1 MKPQSCTKTA
11 LNILLLTAGLL
22 ALLAVAYALIASDGA
37 VVAQEAAPTPA
48 PSGPPPDDA
57 GGAVGGA
64 SGQSDRPA
72 APTNFTGVGGN
83 GTITLDWD
91 APGITEFEVV
101 QWDGHVSPATWR
113 TLPFTSNRAF
123 NIVFSGSSAVVSGL
137 ENGVTYSHHV
147 RSKSGA
153 SYSPYSEIQSTLAGV
168 IPSVPTRFRGV
179 AGSGSIN
186 LDWDAVAHATAY
198 EVQQWDGYV
207 IEPEDEDDEKDDPRW
222 RPLPFNDNSNFT
234 IEFSASSAKVRGLI
248 KGTTY
253 AHRIRSVNG
262 ALTSE
267 WSDYAYTTAPAPL
280 SDTPTPAPSSTP
292 TPTATP
298 TATHTPTHT
307 PTTTHT
313 PSTTPTPSPI
323 PPIISVSAG
332 NPSLNQRIILSVAAP
347 TDNAHHGSIA
357 WTKYDKCIDNVNDAA
372 ACSNWDNIAHRDP
385 VSGELYDYERYDYN
399 RYYYCRY
406 MPAHMRDDEADTG
419 NTPPGFDHADYQA
432 KYKADYTMYCADPIT
447 GDANNAFES
456 YATALTEFYRA
467 IVLYAS
473 AEYKEPVAWRDAGVI
488 SDNTVKVEWSVA
500 TPGPDVTSTPTPTHT
515 STPTPTPTPTH
526 TPTQTGTP
534 TPEPTNTPR
543 SL

>member
-1 MKPQSCTKTA
+1 MKPQSRARTA
-11 LNILLLTAGLL
+11 LNALLWMAGAI
-22 ALLAVAYALIASDGA
+22 ALLAICYALITSDRA
-37 VVAQEAAPTPA
+37 VVAQEAVPTPA

-64 SGQSDRPA
+64 SGQSARPA

-101 QWDGHVSPATWR
+101 QWDGHVSPGRWR
-113 TLPFTSNRAF
+113 KLPFTSNRTF

-147 RSKSGA
+147 RAKNANGN
-153 SYSPYSEIQSTLAGV
+153 SPWSEIRSTLAGV

-198 EVQQWDGYV
+198 EVQQWNGHVSPPEWQNIPLEDGSF
-207 IEPEDEDDEKDDPRW
+207 P
-222 RPLPFNDNSNFT
+222 
-234 IEFSASSAKVRGLI
+234 IEFSGSSAKVRGLI

-280 SDTPTPAPSSTP
+280 SDTPTPKPSSTP

-298 TATHTPTHT
+298 TATPTPTHT
-307 PTTTHT
+307 PT
-313 PSTTPTPSPI
+313 TTPTPSPI

-332 NPSLNQRIILSVAAP
+332 NPSLNQRIILSIAAP
-347 TDNAHHGSIA
+347 PDNAHHGSIA

-372 ACSNWDNIAHRDP
+372 DCNTWKNISYRPPNPAD
-385 VSGELYDYERYDYN
+385 GEYDDYN
-399 RYYYCRY
+399 RYHYCRY
-406 MPAHMRDDEADTG
+406 MPVHMRDAPAEVTEI
-419 NTPPGFDHADYQA
+419 TPPGFNHTAYQA
-432 KYKADYTMYCADPIT
+432 KYKADYTVYCADPIT

-456 YATALTEFYRA
+456 YASALTEFYRA

-500 TPGPDVTSTPTPTHT
+500 TPAPRVTSTPTPTHT
-515 STPTPTPTPTH
+515 PTPTPTATATPTATPTATH